1 LTDIINLDWLQTGN
15 LPLVASEL
23 EQLRT
28 LYQDIGDQAGIAW
41 ALNGMGTVAWD
52 RGDLERSMDLHQ
64 QALAICRKIDK
75 PAWEAWSL
83 ESIGDVLHS
92 RGDLAAA
99 QRAYE
104 EAMAI
109 RKKVQD
115 ASGRART
122 LNSLSGLLF
131 DMGHLE
137 QAQEAAQEAM
147 AIQSKLGENETRA
160 ATALSLADVLI
171 ESGRAEEA
179 VPLVREASTQ
189 FQKSRETGNEALA
202 QGSLVRAL
210 LTLGR
215 NGEAQ
220 QAATRARTLLRGAE
234 LNEGLP
240 AEIACAR
247 ADAAAGRG
255 GEARKEVEAILQK
268 AVRIGWVNF
277 QLDARLALAEIDLE
291 SVDVARGRAELQ
303 ALARDASAKGFG
315 RIAQRARQLVG
326 DRG

>member
-1 LTDIINLDWLQTGN
+1 
-15 LPLVASEL
+15 
-23 EQLRT
+23 
-28 LYQDIGDQAGIAW
+28 
-41 ALNGMGTVAWD
+41 
-52 RGDLERSMDLHQ
+52 
-64 QALAICRKIDK
+64 
-75 PAWEAWSL
+75 
-83 ESIGDVLHS
+83 
-92 RGDLAAA
+92 
-99 QRAYE
+99 
-104 EAMAI
+104 
-109 RKKVQD
+109 
-115 ASGRART
+115 
-122 LNSLSGLLF
+122 
-131 DMGHLE
+131 MGHLE

-234 LNEGLP
+234 LNEGLA
-240 AEIACAR
+240 AESACAR
-247 ADAAAGRG
+247 ADAASGRG
-255 GEARKEVEAILQK
+255 AEARKEVEAILQK

-277 QLDARLALAEIDLE
+277 QFDARLALAEIDLG
-291 SVDVARGRAELQ
+291 SVDAARGRTELR
-303 ALARDASAKGFG
+303 ALARDADAKGFG
-315 RIAQRARQLVG
+315 RIAQRARQLGG